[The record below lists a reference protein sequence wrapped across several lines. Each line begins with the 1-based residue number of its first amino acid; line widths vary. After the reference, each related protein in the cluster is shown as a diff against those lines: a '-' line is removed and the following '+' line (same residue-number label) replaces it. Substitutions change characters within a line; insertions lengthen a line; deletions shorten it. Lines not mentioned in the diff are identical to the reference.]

1 MEELVQLTKHS
12 FFQKTVTSHKFIIYA
27 IVANVELVFK
37 AVGEKLNITLRN
49 QLLLC
54 VPAYTELLAYTHVPA
69 VQAEPGY
76 AAVW

>member
-12 FFQKTVTSHKFIIYA
+12 FFQKTVTSHKLIIYA

-37 AVGEKLNITLRN
+37 AVGEKLNIALRN

-54 VPAYTELLAYTHVPA
+54 MPTYTDLLAYTHVPA
-69 VQAEPGY
+69 LQAEPGY